1 MKQRLSHGALAVLA
15 TLTALVALS
24 VGAAALARPTFAD
37 ALTSSPSTKIA
48 DAAISTTFAPVA
60 DSYVDSSL
68 PSANYGNFTQLRVD
82 NSPVVKSYLRFNIS
96 GLAGTVTNAT
106 LRVYANSSLSSGVN
120 ANRVADNTWGETTI
134 TYANAPAV
142 GTAIGTSSAVTAGTW
157 VSIDVTPYV
166 TGNGTLSF
174 ALTSANATALSVAS
188 REATN
193 KPQLVIS
200 TATSSTSTP
209 TATASAP
216 TATKVLPTATPGGT
230 GGSVTLN
237 PVADVYV
244 DPTFP
249 STNYGSSTQIR
260 VDGSP
265 TVRGYLRF
273 TVSGLSGAVS
283 KATLRLYANSSLSTG
298 ITANRVAD
306 NTWGEM
312 TITYSNAPTVGS
324 AIGTTGAVTMGTW
337 ISADVT
343 SYVTGNGTF
352 SFALTST
359 NASALSLASREATNE
374 PQLVITTAATIATAT
389 PSSVATKT
397 ATPKPTATVTSTAT
411 GAAVLVGAGDIAV
424 CGITGD
430 EQTAKLIDGIP
441 GTVATFG
448 DNSNDEGTAA
458 QYANCYD
465 PTWGRLKARTKPAV
479 GNHDYL
485 TSSGTPYFNYFGAA
499 AHPTKA
505 YYSYDLGSWHV
516 VVLNSECSHVG
527 GCQAGSAQEQ
537 WLKADLAANQKR
549 CTLAYWHEPRFSSG
563 QWGNH
568 TRYDAFWQDLYQA
581 HATLVLNGHDHD
593 YERFAPQNPSGKADP
608 NGIREFV
615 VGTGGAG
622 AGPLNSAQPN
632 SEVRHTGTWG
642 VIKLTLQAT
651 SYSWDFIPVAG
662 QTFTD
667 SGSESCN

>member
-1 MKQRLSHGALAVLA
+1 MKQRLSHRALAGLA
-15 TLTALVALS
+15 MLAALVALS
-24 VGAAALARPTFAD
+24 LATFSMVRPTFAD
-37 ALTSSPSTKIA
+37 ALTSSPSAKIA
-48 DAAISTTFAPVA
+48 DAAISSTFTPVA

-68 PSANYGNFTQLRVD
+68 PSVNYGSATQLRVD
-82 NSPVVKSYLRFNIS
+82 NSPVVKSYLRFSVS

-106 LRVYANSSLSSGVN
+106 LRVYANSSLTTGVS
-120 ANRVADNTWGETTI
+120 ANRVADNTWGESTI
-134 TYANAPAV
+134 TYGNASVV
-142 GTAIGTSSAVTAGTW
+142 GTAIGTSAAITAGTW
-157 VSIDVTPYV
+157 ISVNVTPYV
-166 TGNGTLSF
+166 TGNGTFSF
-174 ALTSANATALSVAS
+174 ALTSANATALSLAS

-193 KPQLVIS
+193 KPQLII
-200 TATSSTSTP
+200 TTSSPTP

-216 TATKVLPTATPGGT
+216 TATPGGT
-230 GGSVTLN
+230 STSVTLH
-237 PVADVYV
+237 PVADAYV
-244 DPTFP
+244 DSSYV
-249 STNYGSSTQIR
+249 STNYGTLTQIR
-260 VDGSP
+260 VDASP

-273 TVSGLSGAVS
+273 AVSGLSGQVS

-306 NTWGEM
+306 NTWGET
-312 TITYSNAPTVGS
+312 TITYSNAPALGS
-324 AIGTTGAVTMGTW
+324 AIATSGAVTMGTW
-337 ISADVT
+337 ISVDVT
-343 SYVTGNGTF
+343 PYVTGNGTF
-352 SFALTST
+352 SFALTSS
-359 NASALSLASREATNE
+359 NATALSLASREATNQ
-374 PQLVITTAATIATAT
+374 PQLVISTAATSATAT

-397 ATPKPTATVTSTAT
+397 ATPKPTAAFTSTPT
-411 GAAVLVGAGDIAV
+411 GAAVLVGAGDIAI
-424 CGITGD
+424 CGRTGD

-448 DNSNDEGTAA
+448 DDSNDEGTAA
-458 QYANCYD
+458 QYADCYD
-465 PTWGRLKARTKPAV
+465 PTWGRFKARTKPAI

-499 AHPTKA
+499 SHPTTA

-581 HATLVLNGHDHD
+581 HATLALNGHDHD
-593 YERFAPQNPSGKADP
+593 YERFAPQNPSGKADA

-615 VGTGGAG
+615 VGTGGASY
-622 AGPLNSAQPN
+622 GPLNSPQPN
-632 SEVRHTGTWG
+632 SEVRHTGTFG

-651 SYSWDFIPVAG
+651 SYSWNFIPVAG